1 MTERFCFSRR
11 NKQCRAVPCI
21 KLPDWFACPS
31 AFYRFSAFPRF
42 GLHTLRILLGKPPYL
57 YCCHNRF
64 TCQTKRVRA
73 VPLLP
78 EATQFVAGY
87 FFLAVTIAPIKL
99 SVRCSF
105 QTTLG
110 ATGMNSDAKAIKESS
125 GTHFQKQKYGLSATG
140 TFLLTCVVIE
150 IKEIHRDF
158 RTEALRSFN
167 VLP

>member
-1 MTERFCFSRR
+1 MS
-11 NKQCRAVPCI
+11 NKKSEGGAT
-21 KLPDWFACPS
+21 S
-31 AFYRFSAFPRF
+31 S
-42 GLHTLRILLGKPPYL
+42 GSHTIRGWLL
-57 YCCHNRF
+57 
-64 TCQTKRVRA
+64 
-73 VPLLP
+73 
-78 EATQFVAGY
+78 
-87 FFLAVTIAPIKL
+87 FLAVTIAPIKL